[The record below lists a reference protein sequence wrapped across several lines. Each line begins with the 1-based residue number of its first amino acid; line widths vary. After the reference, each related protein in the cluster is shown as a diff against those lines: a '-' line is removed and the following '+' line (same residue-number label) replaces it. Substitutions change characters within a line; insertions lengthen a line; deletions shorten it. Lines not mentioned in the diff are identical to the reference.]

1 MRRSTLS
8 CMLIVGLLGLGAP
21 VLRAQ
26 TNASCTFHLFQ
37 IPVSGGVAL
46 PQGINRF
53 GNIVGF
59 VNLFTSHSEGFIR
72 FSNGST
78 SIFKA
83 PNSSNTSIHHRSDQ
97 GVDVGSFTPSGSTLF
112 KGFAATS
119 SRFQTVTFPGSS
131 QTFLTGI
138 NKFGTIVGDYLGSD
152 NHFHG
157 FKLKNGQFSTIHP
170 NGAVDTF
177 VSAINDS
184 GVIVGA
190 FNTGSV
196 DNHGFV
202 DRSGAIST
210 LNFPHEVGFGGTTL
224 NDISNSGEIVGFVW
238 TGPDTRDAF
247 LFKSGAFKVIT
258 VPHARLTEANG
269 ISNINV
275 ITGHAIVV
283 SSTGAESDKAY
294 TATCQ

>member
-1 MRRSTLS
+1 MVIAGSLAVS
-8 CMLIVGLLGLGAP
+8 AP
-21 VLRAQ
+21 LVHAQ
-26 TNASCTFHLFQ
+26 TNASCTFHVFQ

-97 GVDVGSFTPSGSTLF
+97 GVNVGAFTPSGSTLS

-119 SRFQTVTFPGSS
+119 SRLQTVTFPGAS

-138 NKFGTIVGDYLGSD
+138 NKFGTIVGDYIGSD

-157 FKLKNGQFSTIHP
+157 FKLKSGQFSTIHP

-177 VSAINDS
+177 VSGINDS

-190 FNTGSV
+190 FNTGGV

-202 DRSGAIST
+202 VRSGAIST
-210 LNFPHEVGFGGTTL
+210 LDFPHEVGFGGTTL

-238 TGPDTRDAF
+238 TGADTREAF

-275 ITGHAIVV
+275 ITGHAVVV

>member
-1 MRRSTLS
+1 MRLATFVS
-8 CMLIVGLLGLGAP
+8 IVIAGSLAVSAP
-21 VLRAQ
+21 LVHAQ
-26 TNASCTFHLFQ
+26 TNASCTFHVFQ

-97 GVDVGSFTPSGSTLF
+97 GVNVGAFTPSGSTLS

-119 SRFQTVTFPGSS
+119 SRFQTVTFPGAS

-138 NKFGTIVGDYLGSD
+138 NKFGTIVGDFIGTD
-152 NHFHG
+152 GRFHG

-170 NGAVDTF
+170 NGALDTF
-177 VSAINDS
+177 VSGINDS
-184 GVIVGA
+184 GVIVGS
-190 FNTGSV
+190 FDTGGADS
-196 DNHGFV
+196 HGFV
-202 DRSGAIST
+202 VRSGAIST
-210 LNFPHEVGFGGTTL
+210 LDFPHEVGFGGTTL
-224 NDISNSGEIVGFVW
+224 NDISNSGEIVGSVF
-238 TGPDTRDAF
+238 TGSDTEAAF
-247 LFKSGAFKVIT
+247 LFKNGAFKVIT
-258 VPHARLTEANG
+258 VPHARLTQANG

-275 ITGHAIVV
+275 ITGHAVVV
-283 SSTGAESDKAY
+283 SSTGSETDTAF